1 MSLIWTK
8 ADGSVAVINSL
19 DEYEAC
25 FIELDADCDRAAAE
39 KRATDVAQFQSAR
52 SVLFARYLDAQI
64 SAARVEQADVR
75 GRISRGQLSLPWWLE
90 LHNIDPDVGPPV
102 EVSPAQRAIFGH
114 GQIMPQSW
122 DHAKAALDLLPEYT
136 PPPKLQLSAAIPLLQ
151 TFNDKA
157 TVLSEAVDA
166 NLEALQKAKADLSD
180 WENFRQVVYPKY
192 LTAKAAFDTA
202 AGALDAGA

>member
-25 FIELDADCDRAAAE
+25 FIELDADCVTAAAE
-39 KRATDVAQFQSAR
+39 ERATDVAQFQSAR
-52 SVLFARYLDAQI
+52 SVLFAHYHDAQI
-64 SAARVEQADVR
+64 SAARIEQADIA
-75 GRISRGQLSLPWWLE
+75 GRISRGQLSLAWWLE
-90 LHNIDPDVGPPV
+90 LYNIDPGVGLPF

-114 GQIMPQSW
+114 GQIMPLSW
-122 DHAKAALDLLPEYT
+122 DNAKAALDMLPEYT
-136 PPPKLQLSAAIPLLQ
+136 PPPTLQLSAAIPLLQ

-192 LTAKAAFDTA
+192 LIARAAFDTA
-202 AGALDAGA
+202 AEALDVGP